1 VITACDDLTK
11 RGSAALGQ
19 QSAYQIG
26 IESYG
31 DASALRRFALDVP
44 PPAAG
49 EVQIRQTAV
58 GVNFVDIYFRAGLHR
73 LPQLPGVLGAEAAGV
88 VAALGAG
95 VSGWQVG
102 ERVAYAGQPMG
113 SYTSLRNVPAQ
124 RLLRLPAAVSEE
136 TAAAALL
143 RGATSYMLLHR
154 VREIKPGDTVLV
166 HAAAGGLGLILVQW
180 AKALGARVIGTV
192 GTPAKAAL
200 ARAHGLDQAVLYRD
214 EDFVEAAREFSGA
227 AGVDFAVDGIGGA
240 TLRRTLGAVKPF
252 GVVASIGEAEGSIE
266 PVTLDEIGPARS
278 IALARPSVLGMMMR
292 DIGAYH
298 LAAQQVFA
306 RIEAGLH
313 VEVGERLPLNEAAQ
327 AHRRLETGQTTGS
340 VILIP

>member
-1 VITACDDLTK
+1 MDREA
-11 RGSAALGQ
+11 
-19 QSAYQIG
+19 AYQIG
-26 IESYG
+26 IEAYG
-31 DASALRRFALDVP
+31 DASALQVFAQEVA
-44 PPAAG
+44 PPAPG

-73 LPQLPGVLGAEAAGV
+73 LPQLPGVLGVEAAGV

-102 ERVAYAGQPMG
+102 ERVVYAGLPAG
-113 SYTSLRNVPAQ
+113 SYANLRNLPAQ
-124 RLLRLPAAVSEE
+124 RLVRVPDGVSEE

-143 RGATSYMLLHR
+143 RGATAYMLLHR
-154 VREIKPGDTVLV
+154 VRDIEPGDTVLV
-166 HAAAGGLGLILVQW
+166 HAAAGGLGLIVVQW

-192 GTPAKAAL
+192 GTPAKAVL

-214 EDFVEAAREFSGA
+214 EDFVAAAREFGGGT
-227 AGVDFAVDGIGGA
+227 GVDLAIDGIGGA

-252 GVVASIGEAEGSIE
+252 GVVASIGEAEGAIE
-266 PVTLDEIGPARS
+266 AIALDEIGPVRS
-278 IALARPSVLGMMMR
+278 IALARPSVLGMVMR
-292 DIGAYH
+292 DTAAYQ

-306 RIEAGLH
+306 QIAAGLH
-313 VEVGERLPLNEAAQ
+313 IEVGERLPLSDAAQ
-327 AHRRLETGQTTGS
+327 AHRQLEAGLTTGS

>member
-1 VITACDDLTK
+1 
-11 RGSAALGQ
+11 
-19 QSAYQIG
+19 
-26 IESYG
+26 
-31 DASALRRFALDVP
+31 
-44 PPAAG
+44 
-49 EVQIRQTAV
+49 
-58 GVNFVDIYFRAGLHR
+58 
-73 LPQLPGVLGAEAAGV
+73 
-88 VAALGAG
+88 
-95 VSGWQVG
+95 
-102 ERVAYAGQPMG
+102 
-113 SYTSLRNVPAQ
+113 
-124 RLLRLPAAVSEE
+124 
-136 TAAAALL
+136 
-143 RGATSYMLLHR
+143 
-154 VREIKPGDTVLV
+154 
-166 HAAAGGLGLILVQW
+166 
-180 AKALGARVIGTV
+180 VIGTV